1 MEKNVSEQLIID
13 AKETA
18 LEAAR
23 NAGKVLRDMLFQVSV
38 REKGPKDLVTDAD
51 LAAQSIIEAAIRA
64 NFPGHVFVGEES
76 PGDWREFSRGN
87 EWTWLVDPL
96 DGTTNYVHRFP
107 CFAVSIGL
115 IRGDEVMLGVVYDPM
130 ADEMYSAVRGG
141 GASLNG
147 APIQP
152 SQCQKLEEAM
162 VAASFPPQ
170 VTKESPE
177 VQQFLEILVQSQ
189 SVRRLGSAALNL
201 CYVANGRLDGYWANK
216 LKPWDVAAGI
226 LIVAEAGG
234 CLRGIRQQEYS
245 VWGGELV
252 AASTSY
258 LSQELW
264 GCLQV

>member
-1 MEKNVSEQLIID
+1 MSEQLIMD
-13 AKETA
+13 AQEIA
-18 LEAAR
+18 LGAAR
-23 NAGKVLRDMLFQVSV
+23 DAGKVLRDMLFQASV

-51 LAAQSIIEAAIRA
+51 VASQAIIEAAIRA
-64 NFPGHVFVGEES
+64 NFPGHIFVGEES
-76 PGDWREFSRGN
+76 SGDWEKSSRGD

-115 IRGDEVMLGVVYDPM
+115 IKGDQMMLGVVYDPM

-147 APIQP
+147 KPIQP
-152 SQCQKLEEAM
+152 SRCQRLDEAM
-162 VAASFPPQ
+162 IAASFPPR
-170 VTKESPE
+170 VTEESPE
-177 VQQFLEILVQSQ
+177 VQQFLEILVRSQ

-201 CYVANGRLDGYWANK
+201 CYVANGRLDGYWANR

-234 CLRGIRQQEYS
+234 CLRGIRQQECS

-252 AASTSY
+252 AASTSS
-258 LSQELW
+258 LSLELW
-264 GCLQV
+264 QGLQV